1 MGWQR
6 GEMND
11 VGDGLGREIDLGDA
25 PKNDAEDGFATKWN
39 EDELTG

>member
-1 MGWQR
+1 MGWEW

-11 VGDGLGREIDLGDA
+11 VEDGLGMEIDLGDA
-25 PKNDAEDGFATKWN
+25 PKNDTEYGFATKWN